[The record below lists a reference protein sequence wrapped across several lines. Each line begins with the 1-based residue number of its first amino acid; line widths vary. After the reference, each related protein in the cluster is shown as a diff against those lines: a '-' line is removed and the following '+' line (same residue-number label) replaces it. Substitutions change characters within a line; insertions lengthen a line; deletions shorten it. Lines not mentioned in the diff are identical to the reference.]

1 MPPPGGMPMANG
13 PPSGGMMRPPGMP
26 GPMGPA
32 GAAPMPGY
40 NPQQAAAGM
49 QQMSL
54 GGPPGPP
61 VGANRQADIARGWR
75 AAQQLQLCRQLGI
88 AVSVCSN
95 RCAACNCWQW
105 SHENSAGTS
114 IRRYMVESSAITCV
128 SCKLV
133 AVTVAA
139 GPRSLPT
146 ATAVD
151 AAACAAVYYS
161 SLSNDCCCAALP
173 CPIVQAGLGG
183 PPPPPAGLAGGPRPV
198 SGGFGGP
205 PRPMGPPSAGAPGGL
220 QEEPARL
227 RTCRTQL
234 QDVIERTAV
243 ATSDLLCISCA

>member
-114 IRRYMVESSAITCV
+114 IRRYMVESSAITLCLLQARC
-128 SCKLV
+128 SNGCCRPTFT
-133 AVTVAA
+133 AHSNSS
-139 GPRSLPT
+139 GRSSMCRS
-146 ATAVD
+146 V
-151 AAACAAVYYS
+151 
-161 SLSNDCCCAALP
+161 
-173 CPIVQAGLGG
+173 
-183 PPPPPAGLAGGPRPV
+183 
-198 SGGFGGP
+198 
-205 PRPMGPPSAGAPGGL
+205 L
-220 QEEPARL
+220 QQPEQRL
-227 RTCRTQL
+227 
-234 QDVIERTAV
+234 
-243 ATSDLLCISCA
+243 LLCCSAMSNCAGRAWWPATPSSWASRGP